1 MTTHTSKDSRKRIRL
16 IDSTLRDGSHAVAHQ
31 FTSETIRKVASAL
44 DETGISTIEVS
55 HGDGL
60 GGSSFNYGFS
70 AEPEENWLQAASES
84 LKNARLAVLLL
95 PGIGTQDH
103 LKMAR
108 DLGATVARI
117 ATHCTEAD
125 IAEQHIG
132 LAKEMGMEVIGFLM
146 LAHMIPPAQLAQ
158 QARLMESYG
167 ADCVYV
173 TDSAGA
179 LTPGQYR
186 ERIRALRESIGVA
199 VGVHAHNNLG
209 MSVAN
214 SLAAVEEGAT
224 YADGCCGGL
233 GAGAGNAPLEVLAAV
248 FELEGYETGV
258 DLFRLMDV
266 TDQIVRPLMPR
277 PQIID
282 GVGLTLGYAGVYS
295 SFLLHAQR
303 AAERFGLDPR
313 DILVELGRRKVV
325 GGQEDTIIEVAAE
338 LSKARG
344 PASAQA

>member
-1 MTTHTSKDSRKRIRL
+1 VTSERKFIRL

-31 FTSETIRKVASAL
+31 FTSQQIRDVASAL
-44 DETGISTIEVS
+44 DETGVTTLEVS

-60 GGSSFNYGFS
+60 GGSSFNYGFA
-70 AEPEENWLQAASES
+70 AEPEENWLNAARDS

-95 PGIGTQDH
+95 PGIGTQEH
-103 LKMAR
+103 LKMAA
-108 DLGATVARI
+108 DLGASVARI

-125 IAEQHIG
+125 IAQQHIG

-146 LAHMIPPAQLAQ
+146 LAHMIPPSELAK

-179 LTPGQYR
+179 LTPKGYR
-186 ERIRALRESIGVA
+186 ERVRALRDSIGVA
-199 VGVHAHNNLG
+199 VGVHAHNNL
-209 MSVAN
+209 SLAVAN

-224 YADGCCGGL
+224 YVDGCCGGL
-233 GAGAGNAPLEVLAAV
+233 GAGAGNAPLEVVAAV
-248 FELEGYETGV
+248 LELEGYDTGV
-258 DLFRLMDV
+258 DLFKLMDV
-266 TDQIVRPLMPR
+266 TDRVVRPLMQR

-282 GVGLTLGYAGVYS
+282 GAGLTLGYAGVYS

-303 AAERFGLDPR
+303 AAERFDLDPR
-313 DILVELGRRKVV
+313 AILVELGRRKTV

-338 LSKARG
+338 LAKARDN
-344 PASAQA
+344 S

>member
-1 MTTHTSKDSRKRIRL
+1 MSINAKLPYVRL

-31 FTSETIRKVASAL
+31 FTSGQIRDVASAL
-44 DETGISTIEVS
+44 DGTGITTVEVS

-60 GGSSFNYGFS
+60 GGSSINYGFS
-70 AEPEENWLQAASES
+70 AEPEEDWIRAASEVLEKAS
-84 LKNARLAVLLL
+84 LAVLLL
-95 PGIGTQDH
+95 PGIGTQEH

-108 DLGATVARI
+108 NLGAGMARI

-125 IAEQHIG
+125 ISQQHIE

-146 LAHMIPPAQLAQ
+146 LAHMIPPGELAE
-158 QARLMESYG
+158 QAKLMESYG

-179 LTPGQYR
+179 LTPRHYR
-186 ERIRALRESIGVA
+186 ERIRALKETIGIA

-209 MSVAN
+209 MAVAN

-224 YADGCCGGL
+224 FADGCCGGL

-248 FELEGYETGV
+248 FELEGYSTGV
-258 DLFRLMDV
+258 DVFKLMDV
-266 TDQIVRPLMPR
+266 TDQVVRPLMPR
-277 PQIID
+277 PQVID

-303 AAERFGLDPR
+303 AADRFGLDPR
-313 DILVELGRRKVV
+313 EILMELGRRKVV

-338 LSKARG
+338 LSK
-344 PASAQA
+344 QAKVGG